1 MRWFEKLRKIL
12 TKPRVLLCIALLTP
26 AVFFAVPPGDI
37 LLRGGSCT
45 LLSQEG
51 MVLHV
56 FRDRASGSFQEWIS
70 IDELP
75 AYFIHAVL
83 MAEDKR
89 FYRHF
94 GIDPIALVRAMRQN
108 ISSLKLVSGAS
119 TITQQLVRILYAGRL
134 PKNSF
139 LRKIFESMY
148 ALKLELHYTKREILE
163 AYLNLVPFP
172 NNCAGAAMASRRLFN
187 HDARHLT
194 PEESCAL
201 AVFIRRTSMA
211 QDAFVRRFEGLHLKL
226 VGAGIIAQDKK
237 NDQQIRDFTASLF
250 SSMKESAGSKNIQ
263 LVENQ
268 FNRGGI
274 APHFVAFFKEKF
286 PAAKGKIVATL
297 SANMN
302 NTIRE
307 IVKNEIESVKKFGG
321 TNGAVLVIEVP
332 ENDGPLLL
340 RAMVGSVDYYDE
352 SEGQVNGALSIRS
365 AGSTLKPFI
374 YALAIDLF
382 EYRPWTLLSDTPFG
396 FETDVEG
403 EIFQP
408 QNYDL
413 RFWGSMT
420 LRDALATSRNIP
432 AVWLMRKIGD
442 EKFYA
447 FLESAGFDHLRK
459 GPHHHGP
466 GMALGSAGA
475 SLLQLVTA
483 YAAFASKGEMRPLC
497 VGKLSDGT
505 EIACGIRKKLFSEK
519 SAYYI
524 THILADREARRRAF
538 GKRNFQD
545 FPFEVASKTGTSSD
559 YRDAWIIGYTEKY
572 VVGVWVGNFSG
583 KKMQGVSGGYGAGRI
598 FHQVMRMLAHGA
610 TPRFHYPASWTTKSA
625 CRLTGKLAGAHC
637 RASVE
642 LVSENDRLDK
652 LCDVCP
658 LPLSK
663 MTKFGISKPEIIS
676 PADGQVFLL
685 DPHISSSVQQIP
697 IVIHCPAGN
706 AARWSYKINEGI
718 RKSLSSSIS
727 MPVALVPGSHTV
739 RIFEGDALVKEVRFQ
754 VVQ

>member
-1 MRWFEKLRKIL
+1 MRWYREIRNIL
-12 TKPRVLLCIALLTP
+12 KKPRVLLCIMLLPP
-26 AVFFAVPPGDI
+26 AVFFAIPPTDI
-37 LLRGGSCT
+37 LLRSGSCT
-45 LLSQEG
+45 LVSQEG

-56 FRDRASGSFQEWIS
+56 FRDRASGSFQEWIA

-89 FYRHF
+89 FYHHP
-94 GIDPIALVRAMRQN
+94 GIDPIAFVRAIWQN
-108 ISSLKLVSGAS
+108 ISSLKLISGAS
-119 TITQQLVRILYAGRL
+119 TITQQLVRIAYAGRL

-139 LRKIFESMY
+139 LRKIFEWIH
-148 ALKLELHYTKREILE
+148 ALKLELHYSKRKILE
-163 AYLNLVPFP
+163 AYINLVPFP
-172 NNCAGAAMASRRLFN
+172 NNCAGVAMASRRLFN

-194 PEESCAL
+194 PDESCAL
-201 AVFIRRTSMA
+201 AVLIRRTSMP
-211 QDAFVRRFEGLHLKL
+211 QDAFVRRYEGLRVKL
-226 VGAGIIAQDKK
+226 AEAGIIASDKK
-237 NDQQIRDFTASLF
+237 ESEQMKLFSASLF
-250 SSMKESAGSKNIQ
+250 DSMRRSAGRKDIP
-263 LVENQ
+263 LPENQ

-274 APHFVAFFKEKF
+274 APHFVAFFREKF
-286 PAAKGKIVATL
+286 PDAKGKIVTTL

-302 NTIRE
+302 KTIHE
-307 IVKNEIESVKKFGG
+307 IVKNELESIKKYGG
-321 TNGAVLVIEVP
+321 TNGAVLVMEVP

-340 RAMVGSVDYYDE
+340 RAMVGSADYYDE
-352 SEGQVNGALSIRS
+352 LDGQVNGALSIRS

-382 EYRPWTLLSDTPFG
+382 DYRPWTLLSDSPVG

-432 AVWLMRKIGD
+432 AVWLMRKIGE

-475 SLLQLVTA
+475 SLLQLVMA
-483 YAAFASKGEMRPLC
+483 YGALASKGEMRPLC
-497 VGKLSDGT
+497 AGKLYDGA
-505 EIACGIRKKLFSEK
+505 ELLCGTRKKLFSEK

-583 KKMQGVSGGYGAGRI
+583 KKMQGVSGGWGGGRI
-598 FHQVMRMLAHGA
+598 FHQVMRMLAHGSS
-610 TPRFHYPASWTTKSA
+610 PRFHYPASWTTKSV

-637 RASVE
+637 RTSVE
-642 LVSENDRLDK
+642 LVSDNDRLEK

-658 LPLSK
+658 LPLSN
-663 MTKFGISKPEIIS
+663 MTRFGIAKPEIIS

-685 DPHISSSVQQIP
+685 DPHISSSVQQVP
-697 IVIHCPAGN
+697 IIIHCPPGN
-706 AARWSYKINEGI
+706 AARWSFTINEGV
-718 RKSLSSSIS
+718 RKSLSSDIS
-727 MPVALVPGSHTV
+727 MPVALGPGNHTI
-739 RIFEGDALVKEVRFQ
+739 RLYDGDVLVKEFHFQ
-754 VVQ
+754 VVR